1 MGDSMLPEICDL
13 VFSVLLG
20 YAGALEFLYVIRHL
34 YHWSCNHMAAAAT
47 QNDAG
52 SLRHLQD
59 RIRSDLAAA
68 EDKERQ
74 TGMQTMKDGVLYR
87 DGFRIDPK
95 QLEQDRLKAEQS
107 TPEGREK
114 RKQEI
119 EAELKRQLEIEEQTR
134 QQLAEAEAKL
144 EQQHKQQA
152 AEKKARKAEEE
163 EQARIL
169 LERERQ
175 REEEERKR
183 DTEGAEAA
191 RKAAVEEELK
201 RQRQEETEKRRKEE
215 AEEQRRHEAELI
227 EAAKEVDE
235 QTQKLLEAERQREQE
250 QQKQQIEEQ
259 EYEEERKFLEAER
272 LHEAEQREREIRE
285 AGGESNDEQET
296 EDEEEKLQRLKI
308 NAALT
313 SGKLPV
319 MSEAETLN
327 NIMQLLNTESKRRQN
342 EIEYE
347 LSVGREREERQKLIE
362 ENARKFLEA
371 DHDME
376 ELLETVQKQRHYSGT
391 ESAPQS
397 PVHEEP
403 CLRKTVSPLS
413 DNSPNSGSSERL
425 TKTVKTQFGQKTQ
438 NESFSV
444 STKPLLF
451 KSISDDTPSFEP
463 QSSLSPQPSTEEYVS
478 SADNKIDTQFAQLE
492 RQEPDGEDEDNP
504 SASAQYTEDYLRS
517 LDGIKQ
523 RPLVREDG
531 SGRRRAFKKRRS
543 SGSSN
548 SSFDSRASR
557 DEELKMFTSLEEEE
571 LQPKK
576 EGETDDFT
584 PIKYTSEQLLKVKM
598 PRRRHKR
605 SPAKDVK
612 PADSA
617 IRGSL
622 EMLNEEANTNPW
634 GEVTPEH
641 YKDMPFWKKEKSMSI
656 DEEAIEL
663 DIPATKK
670 EIKKDVDVRIVPKSS
685 TFEEATHTQN
695 KEAITALQRQQTK
708 EEQEQSQ
715 QEKQSDEATNSDIQS
730 NLQAPQNS
738 PTDRKSASPRLRR
751 SPLVDEMDNYEE
763 QWNKTNELETECASA
778 QSGATL
784 TTPSTPSIVVAR
796 PPDTAPWR
804 NQHGLLMEGISDFY
818 DFTAS
823 INPSRSRSTSRQ
835 PSPVKSQPG
844 TPQPNNVAYVS
855 LQESK
860 EIIDVYDDTDNVM
873 ESDLTK
879 ANVVEFIE
887 SLPEDRHGLT
897 QVIDKQVQNVADSP
911 EVHVESGEAD
921 VNRIEM
927 NLLVQTLRVERQS
940 RSRSR
945 SPPPTADQLSRSVKT
960 RRNRL
965 IEKNDKLFET
975 LNLPTPSNESP
986 VESPTNDSPTI
997 VIECPETSST
1007 EGAKSG
1013 ENIKSL
1019 VAEESKQ
1026 GRSRSQSPLPT
1037 HDNLQH
1043 SLETRRSKQIK
1054 QNDELSAKLCVQIDV
1069 SRTPSPIELL
1079 SDHKPENHIKAEEE
1093 CMRESMNQLVDSLRA
1108 ERAHLR
1114 SRSRSPLPTSLNLK
1128 TGLENRRKKKIQQN
1142 DALFQQ
1148 LHIDIS
1154 SIVGD
1159 AASNSKSQT
1168 APVISI
1174 QCYDETT
1181 EGQAS
1186 ADIRHE
1192 EDEYSAESMTSLVE
1206 SLRLQRSRSKS
1217 PMRCFERERTPETS
1231 SIRVGLNVGHLLSER
1246 EDDSKTQTAP
1256 IISIQCCDE
1265 GLGGQTSADS
1275 RYEGSEYSVES
1286 MTSLVESLRL
1296 QRSRPKS
1303 PMKRLE
1309 RERTPE
1315 PSTIR
1320 VGLNIDDKLSEG
1332 EDEHERRS
1340 RTPSRSL
1347 SRSPKRART
1356 PTSSRQSVEESE
1368 FNKLLNLEA
1377 SQNRTLSKCS
1387 EEIESILAE
1396 KQRKVGA
1403 EALRKLS
1410 NAKEEIE
1417 LLTVTPITTYESED
1431 KSKLTS
1437 TTHEERLRAL
1447 RCTPTTPEY
1456 ERTLSQ
1462 ERQDVQRIK
1471 DAILTS
1477 GFKRSTYV
1485 GESLDLGS
1493 EFVPLREQTA
1503 RFRRSR
1509 SPSPSL
1515 VATESREVRRERREL
1530 QDKIIAELVT
1540 ASAVAV
1546 DVERLGAKPKEGRS
1560 MSKDLMETQCQEL
1573 RRLNAEFKRSR
1584 SQSRSPLDEMEAQEI
1599 AKIDEE
1605 AGKRELEERMKQNLN
1620 FQEFSRYLNANFL
1633 DNERRASDS
1642 ALIQKPEVF
1651 FQLQG
1656 IDEEL
1661 DVEPENYHHFR
1672 RFSLNQ
1678 EQPVEEYPNDDYVF
1692 VSQIE
1697 VQTPNGTRTWIRE
1710 DFYSEDFEQLSLITE
1725 ESGEGALTIEAVNEA
1740 AEAHLHA
1747 AEEEDTDGSEDER
1760 QTVVEVEDEIDE
1772 DICDFNER
1780 GPTDESHHEISECEE
1795 AEREMDQYADRE
1807 ANDWQQV
1814 ENIDQLLLDEEILL
1828 AAEEGAAGGDGEA
1841 SMLTYDSDS
1850 AEIDKMYDEAIK
1862 NRKPSGI
1869 LRDYDSILKEM
1880 QRNYINNNVTVTTD
1894 GSEADMSGASDSD
1907 RKKGGRKDEGEATLK
1922 LIRNER
1928 QELRYLGDATETESH
1943 ATRLRTRYGYA
1954 PQLHGQGVEELDI
1967 EVDLNYKPSRE
1978 YNWRKNFKI
1987 DDDEDVLGNIEKNK
2001 NAETQSHATAEN
2013 ECLDLRKFSLGGE
2026 SITLFSQNLEGV
2038 CYVVDESQLSAD
2050 VIQEEK
2056 ESAFE
2061 LGETEIAVVE
2071 EQIERAE
2078 KPKKKKSKKKL
2089 RKETRNTSNEY
2100 DDVKDEDDSESQ
2112 LYSRRSS
2119 SIQMDIDSLK
2129 RCTKSRSRRNSRNS
2143 LTNDESNLARFSPH
2157 SSAGVVDSTTKSSTS
2172 DTTPSGTK
2180 KKLKK
2185 RKKIKEADIKEEST
2199 LFGDLTVKVP
2209 TASAAVSPG
2218 TTSINPLA
2226 TLSPQNSICIPSS
2239 LLDSETPDLKEL
2251 ISAPSSA
2258 EHSPVKQQKRD
2269 DVNDVEVRI
2278 TAIADA
2284 LISSVAAEAA
2294 AVVTEAAT
2302 AAPAAA
2308 TIATRSSTTPTTTT
2322 KATTVDTFDILKDAN
2337 FYPLF

>member
-730 NLQAPQNS
+730 NLIFSGEYTKAMDKDWHSGHFCCWQCDESLTGQRYVIRDDHPYCIKCYENVFANTCEECNKIIGIDS
-738 PTDRKSASPRLRR
+738 KDLSYKDKHWHEACFLCHKCHLS
-751 SPLVDEMDNYEE
+751 LVDKQFGAKADKIYCGTCYDAQFASRCDGCGEVFRAGTKKMEYKTRQWHENCFCCCICKMAIGTKSFIPREQEIYCAGCYEE
-763 QWNKTNELETECASA
+763 KFATRCIKCNKVITSGGVTYKNEPWHRECFTCTHCNI
-778 QSGATL
+778 TL
-784 TTPSTPSIVVAR
+784 AGQR
-796 PPDTAPWR
+796 
-804 NQHGLLMEGISDFY
+804 F
-818 DFTAS
+818 
-823 INPSRSRSTSRQ
+823 TSRDEK
-835 PSPVKSQPG
+835 PYCAECFGELFAKRCTACEKPITGIGG
-844 TPQPNNVAYVS
+844 TR
-855 LQESK
+855 
-860 EIIDVYDDTDNVM
+860 
-873 ESDLTK
+873 
-879 ANVVEFIE
+879 FI
-887 SLPEDRHGLT
+887 SFEDRHW
-897 QVIDKQVQNVADSP
+897 
-911 EVHVESGEAD
+911 H
-921 VNRIEM
+921 
-927 NLLVQTLRVERQS
+927 
-940 RSRSR
+940 
-945 SPPPTADQLSRSVKT
+945 
-960 RRNRL
+960 
-965 IEKNDKLFET
+965 
-975 LNLPTPSNESP
+975 
-986 VESPTNDSPTI
+986 
-997 VIECPETSST
+997 
-1007 EGAKSG
+1007 
-1013 ENIKSL
+1013 
-1019 VAEESKQ
+1019 
-1026 GRSRSQSPLPT
+1026 
-1037 HDNLQH
+1037 HD
-1043 SLETRRSKQIK
+1043 
-1054 QNDELSAKLCVQIDV
+1054 CFV
-1069 SRTPSPIELL
+1069 
-1079 SDHKPENHIKAEEE
+1079 
-1093 CMRESMNQLVDSLRA
+1093 C
-1108 ERAHLR
+1108 
-1114 SRSRSPLPTSLNLK
+1114 
-1128 TGLENRRKKKIQQN
+1128 
-1142 DALFQQ
+1142 
-1148 LHIDIS
+1148 
-1154 SIVGD
+1154 
-1159 AASNSKSQT
+1159 ASCK
-1168 APVISI
+1168 
-1174 QCYDETT
+1174 
-1181 EGQAS
+1181 
-1186 ADIRHE
+1186 
-1192 EDEYSAESMTSLVE
+1192 TSLVG
-1206 SLRLQRSRSKS
+1206 RGFITDG
-1217 PMRCFERERTPETS
+1217 PDIICPEC
-1231 SIRVGLNVGHLLSER
+1231 
-1246 EDDSKTQTAP
+1246 A
-1256 IISIQCCDE
+1256 
-1265 GLGGQTSADS
+1265 
-1275 RYEGSEYSVES
+1275 
-1286 MTSLVESLRL
+1286 
-1296 QRSRPKS
+1296 
-1303 PMKRLE
+1303 
-1309 RERTPE
+1309 
-1315 PSTIR
+1315 
-1320 VGLNIDDKLSEG
+1320 
-1332 EDEHERRS
+1332 
-1340 RTPSRSL
+1340 
-1347 SRSPKRART
+1347 
-1356 PTSSRQSVEESE
+1356 
-1368 FNKLLNLEA
+1368 
-1377 SQNRTLSKCS
+1377 
-1387 EEIESILAE
+1387 
-1396 KQRKVGA
+1396 KQR
-1403 EALRKLS
+1403 
-1410 NAKEEIE
+1410 
-1417 LLTVTPITTYESED
+1417 
-1431 KSKLTS
+1431 
-1437 TTHEERLRAL
+1437 
-1447 RCTPTTPEY
+1447 
-1456 ERTLSQ
+1456 
-1462 ERQDVQRIK
+1462 
-1471 DAILTS
+1471 
-1477 GFKRSTYV
+1477 
-1485 GESLDLGS
+1485 
-1493 EFVPLREQTA
+1493 
-1503 RFRRSR
+1503 
-1509 SPSPSL
+1509 
-1515 VATESREVRRERREL
+1515 
-1530 QDKIIAELVT
+1530 
-1540 ASAVAV
+1540 
-1546 DVERLGAKPKEGRS
+1546 
-1560 MSKDLMETQCQEL
+1560 LM
-1573 RRLNAEFKRSR
+1573 
-1584 SQSRSPLDEMEAQEI
+1584 
-1599 AKIDEE
+1599 
-1605 AGKRELEERMKQNLN
+1605 
-1620 FQEFSRYLNANFL
+1620 
-1633 DNERRASDS
+1633 
-1642 ALIQKPEVF
+1642 
-1651 FQLQG
+1651 
-1656 IDEEL
+1656 
-1661 DVEPENYHHFR
+1661 
-1672 RFSLNQ
+1672 
-1678 EQPVEEYPNDDYVF
+1678 
-1692 VSQIE
+1692 
-1697 VQTPNGTRTWIRE
+1697 
-1710 DFYSEDFEQLSLITE
+1710 
-1725 ESGEGALTIEAVNEA
+1725 
-1740 AEAHLHA
+1740 
-1747 AEEEDTDGSEDER
+1747 
-1760 QTVVEVEDEIDE
+1760 
-1772 DICDFNER
+1772 
-1780 GPTDESHHEISECEE
+1780 
-1795 AEREMDQYADRE
+1795 
-1807 ANDWQQV
+1807 
-1814 ENIDQLLLDEEILL
+1814 
-1828 AAEEGAAGGDGEA
+1828 
-1841 SMLTYDSDS
+1841 
-1850 AEIDKMYDEAIK
+1850 
-1862 NRKPSGI
+1862 
-1869 LRDYDSILKEM
+1869 
-1880 QRNYINNNVTVTTD
+1880 
-1894 GSEADMSGASDSD
+1894 
-1907 RKKGGRKDEGEATLK
+1907 
-1922 LIRNER
+1922 
-1928 QELRYLGDATETESH
+1928 
-1943 ATRLRTRYGYA
+1943 
-1954 PQLHGQGVEELDI
+1954 
-1967 EVDLNYKPSRE
+1967 
-1978 YNWRKNFKI
+1978 
-1987 DDDEDVLGNIEKNK
+1987 
-2001 NAETQSHATAEN
+2001 
-2013 ECLDLRKFSLGGE
+2013 
-2026 SITLFSQNLEGV
+2026 
-2038 CYVVDESQLSAD
+2038 
-2050 VIQEEK
+2050 
-2056 ESAFE
+2056 
-2061 LGETEIAVVE
+2061 
-2071 EQIERAE
+2071 
-2078 KPKKKKSKKKL
+2078 
-2089 RKETRNTSNEY
+2089 
-2100 DDVKDEDDSESQ
+2100 
-2112 LYSRRSS
+2112 
-2119 SIQMDIDSLK
+2119 
-2129 RCTKSRSRRNSRNS
+2129 
-2143 LTNDESNLARFSPH
+2143 
-2157 SSAGVVDSTTKSSTS
+2157 
-2172 DTTPSGTK
+2172 
-2180 KKLKK
+2180 
-2185 RKKIKEADIKEEST
+2185 
-2199 LFGDLTVKVP
+2199 
-2209 TASAAVSPG
+2209 
-2218 TTSINPLA
+2218 
-2226 TLSPQNSICIPSS
+2226 
-2239 LLDSETPDLKEL
+2239 
-2251 ISAPSSA
+2251 
-2258 EHSPVKQQKRD
+2258 
-2269 DVNDVEVRI
+2269 
-2278 TAIADA
+2278 
-2284 LISSVAAEAA
+2284 
-2294 AVVTEAAT
+2294 
-2302 AAPAAA
+2302 
-2308 TIATRSSTTPTTTT
+2308 
-2322 KATTVDTFDILKDAN
+2322 
-2337 FYPLF
+2337 